1 MSFDLILSSVDREEM
16 EGTISVLKI
25 IALLIF
31 MIYLKRSSVKMLKN
45 YFHLDVCISI
55 IYIYIH
61 FFPER
66 ILSSFS
72 YFCVNLDFFNR

>member
-55 IYIYIH
+55 IYIYPLLPKANT
-61 FFPER
+61 FKLLVFLCESR
-66 ILSSFS
+66 L
-72 YFCVNLDFFNR
+72 L